1 MLARFALRAADDR
14 IYEVPPGRTIV
25 VHAIYFANTTGSRR
39 TIRMHHVSQGQSSG
53 TDNALFYDV
62 AIAPNGTLID
72 STRFQLGK
80 GDQLRG
86 KADAAGVTCTVYG
99 IAVA

>member
-1 MLARFALRAADDR
+1 MLARFAMRATDDK
-14 IYEVPPGRTIV
+14 IYEVPPRRTIV

-39 TIRMHHVSQGQSSG
+39 TIRLHHVSQGQSSG

-72 STRFQLGK
+72 STRFQLMS

-86 KADAAGVTCTVYG
+86 KSDVVGVTCTVYG